1 MLGSAEEWLLI
12 EWPEEDTEPAKYWF
26 SNLPRRT
33 SLKCLVRVAKAHWWI
48 ERDYQ
53 ELKQELGLGHDEGRN
68 WRGFHHHASLSIA
81 AYGFLIAERCLFP
94 LGGNSSAGGSKHLRY
109 PPASSR
115 GALPVRPERHVPHSI
130 ASICR
135 QLTARLVEALPR
147 CPCCLRQQRGSV
159 NEKMTQ

>member
-1 MLGSAEEWLLI
+1 MVNLL
-12 EWPEEDTEPAKYWF
+12 PCLPGHHVQRSK
-26 SNLPRRT
+26 PRRDADT
-33 SLKCLVRVAKAHWWI
+33 VGQRQI
-48 ERDYQ
+48 Q
-53 ELKQELGLGHDEGRN
+53 
-68 WRGFHHHASLSIA
+68 
-81 AYGFLIAERCLFP
+81 
-94 LGGNSSAGGSKHLRY
+94 AGGSKHLRY

-130 ASICR
+130 ASIRR